1 MDKTYDPKIIEHKWY
16 ETWENAGYFQA
27 SGRGKPFCLM
37 IPPPNVT
44 GSLHMGHA
52 LEASLMDCLVRYHR
66 MLGENTHWQ
75 VGTDHAGIATQM
87 VVERE
92 LSQENLSRH
101 DLGREQFEKRIW
113 QWKEQSGNTITNQ
126 LRRMGASTDW
136 TRERFTMD
144 PGLSKAVREVFI
156 RLFDEGLIYR
166 KKRLVNWD
174 PHFKTAISDLEV
186 ASAEEDSFLWH
197 LRYPLKDDPTQYII
211 VATTRPE
218 TLFGDQAVVVNPD
231 DSRYQHLIGKEVE
244 LPLTGRTIPI
254 IADETVI
261 AEFGSGA
268 VKVTPAHDFNDYARG
283 QKFNLTPLNIFTL
296 EAHLNQNVP
305 TQYQGMERF
314 VARKQLIAD
323 LETIGLVEK
332 IEPYKRMIERGDR
345 SNVIIEPMLTDQW
358 YVNIKPLADEA
369 SKAVRSGDMQF
380 VPKNWENTFFAWM
393 DNIQDWC
400 ISRQLWWGHR
410 IPAWYDDK
418 GNIYVAE
425 DEITV
430 REKYNIAKDIALH
443 QDEDVLDTWFSSA
456 LWPFSTLGWPE
467 KTPEMDVFYP
477 TTVLITG
484 FDIIF
489 FWVARMMM
497 MGLKF
502 TGQVPFKEVY
512 IHGLI
517 TDQDGQ
523 KMSKSKGNV
532 IDPIDLI
539 DGIDLESL
547 VKKRT
552 ANMLLTKQAQK
563 TEKQTRQQFPN
574 GIPAFGTDAVR
585 FTFCAQA
592 STGRHIQFDLN
603 RFEGY
608 RNFCNKL
615 WNAARFVLMNT
626 EGLITSDKPKNLPQS
641 LPDRYILTQ
650 LSLTIAN
657 VKQHLSQYRF
667 DLAAQACYEF
677 VWHEYCD
684 WYLELTRSLLKDE
697 NEDVQLATRY
707 TLLEVL
713 ETSLRLLHPFIPYMS
728 EEIWQRVAPMLG
740 ITTKSIMVAR
750 YPDANDFT
758 VDNDSVK
765 TLTFVKNIITGL
777 RNMRGEMNIPPRKPI
792 EILIKQAS
800 VEDKQIFQAQENLL
814 KELGFID
821 NITWLENETLTT
833 ACATVISGQMEI
845 LVPLAGL
852 IDKQAEISRLER
864 LLVKTQK
871 EYDKLAQKLNN
882 PHYCA
887 HQSEEGLAEEK
898 LKLLELQHTIEN
910 TKASIAAMTN
920 I

>member
-1 MDKTYDPKIIEHKWY
+1 MDKTYDPHLIENKWY
-16 ETWENAGYFQA
+16 ANWEESGYFQA
-27 SGRGKPFCLM
+27 SGQGKPFCLM

-92 LSQENLSRH
+92 LSYENKSRH
-101 DLGREQFEKRIW
+101 ELGREQFEARIW
-113 QWKEQSGNTITNQ
+113 DWKKQSGNTITQQ

-144 PGLSKAVREVFI
+144 PGLSLAVREVFI
-156 RLFDEGLIYR
+156 RLYDEGLIYR

-186 ASAEEDSFLWH
+186 ASNEEDGFLWH
-197 LRYPLKDDPTQYII
+197 LRYPLFDDASQFIV

-218 TLFGDQAVVVNPD
+218 TLFGDQAVAVNPND
-231 DSRYQHLIGKEVE
+231 PRYAHLIGKTLR
-244 LPLTGRTIPI
+244 LPLTDRTIPI
-254 IADETVI
+254 IADETI
-261 AEFGSGA
+261 AIEFGSGA

-283 QKFNLTPLNIFTL
+283 IKNDLTLLNIFTL
-296 EAHLNQNVP
+296 DAHLNENVP
-305 TQYQGMERF
+305 KNYQGLERF
-314 VARKQLIAD
+314 VARKQVIAD
-323 LETIGLVEK
+323 LEEIDLLEK
-332 IEPYKRMIERGDR
+332 IEPYKRMVNRGDR
-345 SNVIIEPMLTDQW
+345 SNCIIEPMLTDQW
-358 YVNIKPLADEA
+358 YVDIKPLAEA
-369 SKAVRSGDMQF
+369 ASNAVKQGDVEF

-410 IPAWYDDK
+410 IPAWYDDA
-418 GNIYVAE
+418 GNTYVGE
-425 DEITV
+425 DETMV
-430 REKYNIAKDIALH
+430 RKKYSIDAHVKLT

-467 KTPEMDVFYP
+467 KTPEFEVFYP

-489 FWVARMMM
+489 FWVARMIMM
-497 MGLKF
+497 ALKF
-502 TGQVPFKEVY
+502 TGQVPFKEIY

-517 TDQDGQ
+517 TDAEGQ

-563 TEKQTRQQFPN
+563 TEKQTRQQFPD

-626 EGLITSDKPKNLPQS
+626 EEFIPAQKINDLPKS
-641 LPDRYILTQ
+641 LPDRYI
-650 LSLTIAN
+650 IAKMRATVAE
-657 VKQHLSQYRF
+657 VKQHLNQYRF

-677 VWHEYCD
+677 VWYEYCD
-684 WYLELTRSLLKDE
+684 WYLELTRPLLKDDDP
-697 NEDVQLATRY
+697 NVQLATRY
-707 TLLEVL
+707 TLLEIL
-713 ETSLRLLHPFIPYMS
+713 ETLLRLLHPFVPYIS
-728 EEIWQRVAPMLG
+728 EEIWQRVAPLLG
-740 ITTKSIMVAR
+740 IKTPSIMVTR
-750 YPDANDFT
+750 YPDETDFSE
-758 VDNDSVK
+758 DNSSIAAMDFIKQIV
-765 TLTFVKNIITGL
+765 TNL
-777 RNMRGEMNIPPRKPI
+777 RNLRGEMNLSPRKPI
-792 EILIKQAS
+792 NLIIKKTTQENKLRWQQYQDLLHELAFIENVTWLEDDIIPAACAQVLASDLEILI
-800 VEDKQIFQAQENLL
+800 
-814 KELGFID
+814 
-821 NITWLENETLTT
+821 
-833 ACATVISGQMEI
+833 
-845 LVPLAGL
+845 PLAGL
-852 IDKQAEISRLER
+852 IDPQAEIQRLEK

-871 EYDKLAQKLNN
+871 EFDKLAQKLNN
-882 PHYCA
+882 PQYCA
-887 HQSEEGLAEEK
+887 NIKPEILSTEQARLVELENILAK
-898 LKLLELQHTIEN
+898 TAIQKQQ
-910 TKASIAAMTN
+910 MTQ

>member
-27 SGRGKPFCLM
+27 SQTGKPFCLM

-101 DLGREQFEKRIW
+101 DLGREQFEARIW
-113 QWKEQSGNTITNQ
+113 QWKEHSGNTITSQ

-144 PGLSKAVREVFI
+144 PGLSHAVREVFI

-186 ASAEEDSFLWH
+186 ISEEEDSFLWH
-197 LRYPLKDDPTQYII
+197 LRYPLNDNPKEFII

-218 TLFGDQAVVVNPD
+218 TLFGDEAVVVHPD
-231 DSRYQHLIGKEVE
+231 DPRYQHLIGKQLQ

-254 IADETVI
+254 IADDTVI
-261 AEFGSGA
+261 PDFGSGA

-283 QKFNLTPLNIFTL
+283 AKFNLTPLNIFTL
-296 EAHLNQNVP
+296 DAHLNQNVP
-305 TQYQGMERF
+305 SEYQGMERF
-314 VARKQLIAD
+314 TARKQLINN
-323 LETIGLVEK
+323 LEALGLVEK
-332 IEPYKRMIERGDR
+332 IEPYKRMIARGDR
-345 SNVIIEPMLTDQW
+345 SGVIIEPMLTDQW
-358 YVNIKPLADEA
+358 YVDIKPLAEKA
-369 SKAVRSGDMQF
+369 SNAVRNGDMQF

-418 GNIYVAE
+418 GNTYVAE
-425 DEITV
+425 DEASV
-430 REKYNIAKDIALH
+430 RKKYKLAQDVQLN

-467 KTPEMDVFYP
+467 KTPEFDMFYP

-502 TGQVPFKEVY
+502 TGFVPFKEVY

-626 EGLITSDKPKNLPQS
+626 EGLIPAEKPENLPES
-641 LPDRYILTQ
+641 LPNRYILTQ
-650 LSLTIAN
+650 LSTTIAS
-657 VKQHLSQYRF
+657 VKQHLDQYRF

-677 VWHEYCD
+677 VWYEYCD
-684 WYLELTRSLLKDE
+684 WYLELTRSLLKDN
-697 NEDVQLATRY
+697 NEEVQLATRY

-740 ITTKSIMVAR
+740 ITTKSIMIAR
-750 YPDANDFT
+750 YPDANDFL
-758 VDNDSVK
+758 VDKDSVK
-765 TLTFVKNIITGL
+765 SLTFVKNIITAL

-800 VEDKQIFQAQENLL
+800 PEERQTWQTQENLL
-814 KELGFID
+814 KELGFIEK
-821 NITWLENETLTT
+821 ITWLDSNTVTI
-833 ACATVISGQMEI
+833 ACASVISGQMEI

-852 IDKQAEISRLER
+852 IDKHAEINRLER

-887 HQSEEGLAEEK
+887 HQTEEGLAEEK
-898 LKLLELQHTIEN
+898 QKLQDLNHTIEN
-910 TKASIAAMTN
+910 TKSSMDAISKA
-920 I
+920 